1 MCVFI
6 CCLDYVIA
14 TALGLWNDLR
24 NGNVNISLVLTL
36 FCKRCVV
43 SYVFFIFSYR
53 FVFNQKQ
60 REHQEIIEF
69 WNWKGADSVGFNSF
83 VWNACS
89 SQIIVY
95 NISLRN
101 RHTKKLTL
109 ANPISSKQWK
119 SPHEINIFSLL
130 LLYVIV
136 ILCYT
141 SKELWFSRSIWLGP
155 CRVLVISQNLKI
167 FCWLIITILSTDQ
180 KWILLGTCDKT

>member
-6 CCLDYVIA
+6 CFLESVIA

-36 FCKRCVV
+36 FCKRCVF

-53 FVFNQKQ
+53 FVINQKQ

-69 WNWKGADSVGFNSF
+69 WNWKGAHSVGFNSF
-83 VWNACS
+83 FWNACS

-101 RHTKKLTL
+101 RHAKKLTL
-109 ANPISSKQWK
+109 ANQISSKQWQ
-119 SPHEINIFSLL
+119 SLCEINIFTFLASNKLN
-130 LLYVIV
+130 
-136 ILCYT
+136 
-141 SKELWFSRSIWLGP
+141 SKI
-155 CRVLVISQNLKI
+155 NYK
-167 FCWLIITILSTDQ
+167 LINRQGFLSFNDLPPMSTY
-180 KWILLGTCDKT
+180 KN